1 MFTLADRVQETC
13 AAPGTGIVTLLG
25 AVTEYQS
32 FSAGIGANNTT
43 YYTIADQTGSNW
55 EVGLGTIDAT
65 GLTLTRTTILASS
78 NAGSVVNFS
87 VGTQNIWC
95 DYPAGKAVYG
105 TGTTLVAPS
114 GTILPVLNG
123 GSGVTTSTGSGSV
136 VLSAAPSLTG
146 AVTIGT
152 TSDTGTITVGQSTVS
167 QTINISNGATASGS
181 TKTVN
186 IGTGGLTGSTTT
198 MAIGS
203 TFSTT
208 VAANGTWSFSTPLVA
223 TNMVQATTSTSGYL
237 TSTDWNT
244 FNGKYSTGGAL
255 GTPSSGTVTNLTGT
269 ASININGTVGATTPS
284 TVAATSITAP
294 IVKSATTLQLQT
306 NGYTTAV
313 TIDASQNVGIGTS
326 SPSKKLEVYAAAN
339 SLQIETVIR
348 NDQSGTGV
356 AAIGFNVSSSASSE
370 TTSTKAGIGLQR
382 GSPFGGGALCFYNNN
397 SGTSGDFTTADEKM
411 RIDASGNV
419 GIGTASPATFG
430 KFVVINNTN
439 VGSEIGI
446 ATTSG
451 GSVSGSHTSIL
462 RLGAFSANGFLGCD
476 IAAITDYSNT
486 TGTALTF
493 GTVSAG
499 SPTTTSPTERMR
511 IDSSGNVLVGCTAV
525 PSASVNG
532 LRLGAVGNNYWI
544 SSTSL
549 TTSFGHMLFYNAN
562 GLVGSINTSGTAT
575 SYVTSSDYRLKENVA
590 PMVGALETIAQL
602 KPVTYDWKSDKSKGQ
617 GFIAHEL
624 QAVVPDCVTGEKDA
638 IDADGNPQYQGID
651 TSFLVATLTCAIQE
665 LKAIIDLQQ
674 TQITALNAKVGI

>member
-32 FSAGIGANNTT
+32 FSVGIGANNTT

-55 EVGLGTIDAT
+55 EVGLGTIGAT

-78 NAGSVVNFS
+78 NAGSIVNFS

-244 FNGKYSTGGAL
+244 FNGKQAAGSYVTVGGAL
-255 GTPSSGTVTNLTGT
+255 GTPSSGTLTNCTFPTLNQNTTGNAATATNAANASGNNFFTAGIGVGVENDIGVACNGQNSAYLYNNASAWGLYSGSGGSIISWQRASSLINMGGAVAVSGAITATSYTGAGTGLTGT
-269 ASININGTVGATTPS
+269 ASS
-284 TVAATSITAP
+284 LSIGG
-294 IVKSATTLQLQT
+294 
-306 NGYTTAV
+306 N
-313 TIDASQNVGIGTS
+313 
-326 SPSKKLEVYAAAN
+326 AAN
-339 SLQIETVIR
+339 VTGIVAQA
-348 NDQSGTGV
+348 NGGTGV
-356 AAIGFNVSSSASSE
+356 TASGVCRAWVNFNGITTITIYASFNISSVVRNA
-370 TTSTKAGIGLQR
+370 TGNYTI
-382 GSPFGGGALCFYNNN
+382 N
-397 SGTSGDFTTADEKM
+397 FTTAM
-411 RIDASGNV
+411 
-419 GIGTASPATFG
+419 
-430 KFVVINNTN
+430 
-439 VGSEIGI
+439 
-446 ATTSG
+446 
-451 GSVSGSHTSIL
+451 
-462 RLGAFSANGFLGCD
+462 
-476 IAAITDYSNT
+476 
-486 TGTALTF
+486 
-493 GTVSAG
+493 
-499 SPTTTSPTERMR
+499 
-511 IDSSGNVLVGCTAV
+511 
-525 PSASVNG
+525 
-532 LRLGAVGNNYWI
+532 
-544 SSTSL
+544 
-549 TTSFGHMLFYNAN
+549 
-562 GLVGSINTSGTAT
+562 
-575 SYVTSSDYRLKENVA
+575 
-590 PMVGALETIAQL
+590 
-602 KPVTYDWKSDKSKGQ
+602 
-617 GFIAHEL
+617 
-624 QAVVPDCVTGEKDA
+624 
-638 IDADGNPQYQGID
+638 ADGNYCIVGGPSPAYANNWTASLVNLSVTGGGSWGQLPSNK
-651 TSFLVATLTCAIQE
+651 TSSSVSIFTGNSSLAG
-665 LKAIIDLQQ
+665 LQDM
-674 TQITALNAKVGI
+674 ANVSLSFFR

>member
-55 EVGLGTIDAT
+55 EVGLGTIGAT

-87 VGTQNIWC
+87 VGIQNIWC

-237 TSTDWNT
+237 TSTDWTTFNNKSNTNGTVTSVAALTIGTTGTDLSSTVATGTTTPVITLQVPTASATNRGALSSADWTTFNNKGSGTVTSVTGTAPVVSSGGTTPAISMAAATTSVSGYLTSTDWNT
-244 FNGKYSTGGAL
+244 FNGKAPSVTYTTTYIPFGQ
-255 GTPSSGTVTNLTGT
+255 GTTTPNLSANFTYTTGT
-269 ASININGTVGATTPS
+269 GLLA
-284 TVAATSITAP
+284 AP
-294 IVKSATTLQLQT
+294 IIQAS
-306 NGYTTAV
+306 NGLILNSKT
-313 TIDASQNVGIGTS
+313 IGTS
-326 SPSKKLEVYAAAN
+326 YTIP
-339 SLQIETVIR
+339 
-348 NDQSGTGV
+348 
-356 AAIGFNVSSSASSE
+356 
-370 TTSTKAGIGLQR
+370 
-382 GSPFGGGALCFYNNN
+382 
-397 SGTSGDFTTADEKM
+397 TADNAM
-411 RIDASGNV
+411 SVGPITISSGV
-419 GIGTASPATFG
+419 TITLP
-430 KFVVINNTN
+430 
-439 VGSEIGI
+439 
-446 ATTSG
+446 
-451 GSVSGSHTSIL
+451 SGS
-462 RLGAFSANGFLGCD
+462 RW
-476 IAAITDYSNT
+476 
-486 TGTALTF
+486 
-493 GTVSAG
+493 V
-499 SPTTTSPTERMR
+499 
-511 IDSSGNVLVGCTAV
+511 VL
-525 PSASVNG
+525 
-532 LRLGAVGNNYWI
+532 
-544 SSTSL
+544 
-549 TTSFGHMLFYNAN
+549 
-562 GLVGSINTSGTAT
+562 
-575 SYVTSSDYRLKENVA
+575 
-590 PMVGALETIAQL
+590 
-602 KPVTYDWKSDKSKGQ
+602 
-617 GFIAHEL
+617 
-624 QAVVPDCVTGEKDA
+624 
-638 IDADGNPQYQGID
+638 
-651 TSFLVATLTCAIQE
+651 
-665 LKAIIDLQQ
+665 
-674 TQITALNAKVGI
+674 

>member
-55 EVGLGTIDAT
+55 EVGLGTIGAT

-78 NAGSVVNFS
+78 NAGSIVNFS

-244 FNGKYSTGGAL
+244 FNGKAPSVTYTTTYIPFGQ
-255 GTPSSGTVTNLTGT
+255 GTTTPNLSANFTYTTGT
-269 ASININGTVGATTPS
+269 GLLA
-284 TVAATSITAP
+284 AP
-294 IVKSATTLQLQT
+294 IIQAS
-306 NGYTTAV
+306 NGLIMNSKT
-313 TIDASQNVGIGTS
+313 IGTS
-326 SPSKKLEVYAAAN
+326 YTIP
-339 SLQIETVIR
+339 
-348 NDQSGTGV
+348 
-356 AAIGFNVSSSASSE
+356 
-370 TTSTKAGIGLQR
+370 
-382 GSPFGGGALCFYNNN
+382 
-397 SGTSGDFTTADEKM
+397 TADNAM
-411 RIDASGNV
+411 SV
-419 GIGTASPATFG
+419 GP
-430 KFVVINNTN
+430 VVI
-439 VGSEIGI
+439 
-446 ATTSG
+446 SG
-451 GSVSGSHTSIL
+451 GVTITVPSGSRWL
-462 RLGAFSANGFLGCD
+462 
-476 IAAITDYSNT
+476 
-486 TGTALTF
+486 
-493 GTVSAG
+493 
-499 SPTTTSPTERMR
+499 
-511 IDSSGNVLVGCTAV
+511 VL
-525 PSASVNG
+525 
-532 LRLGAVGNNYWI
+532 
-544 SSTSL
+544 
-549 TTSFGHMLFYNAN
+549 
-562 GLVGSINTSGTAT
+562 
-575 SYVTSSDYRLKENVA
+575 
-590 PMVGALETIAQL
+590 
-602 KPVTYDWKSDKSKGQ
+602 
-617 GFIAHEL
+617 
-624 QAVVPDCVTGEKDA
+624 
-638 IDADGNPQYQGID
+638 
-651 TSFLVATLTCAIQE
+651 
-665 LKAIIDLQQ
+665 
-674 TQITALNAKVGI
+674 